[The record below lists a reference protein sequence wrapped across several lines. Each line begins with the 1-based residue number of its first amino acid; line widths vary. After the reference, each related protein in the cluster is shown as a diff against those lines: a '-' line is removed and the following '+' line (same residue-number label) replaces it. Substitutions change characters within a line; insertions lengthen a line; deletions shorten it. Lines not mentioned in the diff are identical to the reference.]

1 MYYPNRYNMMR
12 CIYILEIKDI
22 YLNIE
27 KKIEVIQN
35 VDNVLILLL
44 DPSLNDQ
51 DEYVSI
57 VKKNL
62 IEKQ

>member
-1 MYYPNRYNMMR
+1 MR

>member
-1 MYYPNRYNMMR
+1 MYYPNRYNTMR
-12 CIYILEIKDI
+12 CIYFPEIKDI